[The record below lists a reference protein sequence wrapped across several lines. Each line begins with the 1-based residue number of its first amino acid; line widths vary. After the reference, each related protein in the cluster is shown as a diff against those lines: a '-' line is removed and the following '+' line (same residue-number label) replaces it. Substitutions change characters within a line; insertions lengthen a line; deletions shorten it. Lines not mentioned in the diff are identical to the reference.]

1 MYPAYPGLAGAA
13 APVPHEVRHGVGLD
27 LVDEHVPELGTQ
39 IPQLRSKII
48 NVQLKI
54 QQKKNYPIIR
64 FSYFIISIC

>member
-54 QQKKNYPIIR
+54 YRKYFASLGSRKKKL
-64 FSYFIISIC
+64 FS